1 MNAITA
7 VVICD
12 VMNSRDVAMFKD
24 ARDSRLDALSK
35 AHRAAGW
42 IVAPYAVTAWDE
54 FQGLTTGVAVAPRV
68 MWSLVTAFHPLHLR
82 IGIGIGAV
90 ETELV
95 DDAPLNEAATGEAFF
110 RARAA
115 LDLVKRGRDP
125 RYDPS
130 SQAASGDRS
139 VDLFLNT
146 TLHLTDALVART
158 TPSQWEVILEYE
170 RLGRQ
175 DRVAARLGKAES
187 TVSRALKRAYYWQ
200 MVEAVTS
207 MSEYLE
213 LRFPAP
219 DDARAEDCP

>member
-1 MNAITA
+1 
-7 VVICD
+7 
-12 VMNSRDVAMFKD
+12 MNSRDVARFKD
-24 ARDSRLDALSK
+24 VRDTKLGGLSK

-42 IVAPYAVTAWDE
+42 MAAPYAVTAWDE
-54 FQGLTTGVAVAPRV
+54 FQGLTAAVGSAPLAV
-68 MWSLVTAFHPLHLR
+68 WSLITAFYPLHLR

-90 ETELV
+90 KTELAN
-95 DDAPLNEAATGEAFF
+95 DAPLNQAATGEAFF

-115 LDLVKRGRDP
+115 LDLVRHGRDP

-130 SQAASGDRS
+130 SQADTGERT

-146 TLHLTDALVART
+146 TLHLLDALVARA
-158 TPSQWEVILEYE
+158 TPLQWEVILEYE
-170 RLGRQ
+170 RVGRQ
-175 DRVAARLGKAES
+175 DRVAAKLGKAES

-200 MVEAVTS
+200 MIEAVTS

-219 DDARAEDCP
+219 GDARAEDCP